1 MPTPAFSV
9 RSPDRAAHAEG
20 LIELCSRNYRGA
32 LSIGGDGTAAR
43 LVLGKRRVAVTRPRP
58 SASSVRLGP
67 RVAQLLIG
75 TADPLEIC
83 RAAGARPRGDA
94 ARLLR
99 VLFPAQHPQ
108 LQRGDRF

>member
-1 MPTPAFSV
+1 V
-9 RSPDRAAHAEG
+9 RLALRDGAVRLAPRGPSP
-20 LIELCSRNYRGA
+20 
-32 LSIGGDGTAAR
+32 
-43 LVLGKRRVAVTRPRP
+43 
-58 SASSVRLGP
+58 SSVRLGP

-83 RAAGARPRGDA
+83 DAAGARPRGDA

-108 LQRGDRF
+108 LHRADRF